1 MARSGPW
8 RGARALL
15 AAGLAATVALTACNG
30 SGSDSADPD
39 SSVLTVGVP
48 VKILSIDPHGAQI
61 GERTTIMV
69 VQHVFD
75 PLVTRG
81 EDGQPKPMLAESWE
95 NPDPNTWVFHLR
107 QGVTFHD
114 ESALTANDVKAS
126 LDAMFKAK
134 TPLAPLW
141 ATVASVE
148 APDDKTV
155 VVKTSAVTGALLNNL
170 SLAFV
175 GKANQVG
182 TPDIASKPIGTGP
195 FKLDE
200 FKSGERTV
208 LTANADYWGD
218 KPKVQRLE
226 LREIPEV
233 AGRLTALET
242 GEIDLTYDL
251 PPDQL
256 DQVKGFDGVTVE
268 TVPSFNY
275 YFVWFN
281 NGKKPLDDSRVRQ
294 ALWHA
299 VDFEKVQRDLFGE
312 SATVAKAP
320 VPQAAF
326 GAAQLR
332 PYAYDPQKAKDLL
345 AQAGYPNGFTTT
357 IQWSTECCA
366 NIRALTQTLI
376 SEWKKIGV
384 EVRPQ
389 EKERGKWLDDLL
401 ALRWD
406 INIQDNAIITG
417 DAEYALG
424 RLYTCAAKRLGY
436 CSSEYDAAITK
447 AKQTLDANAR
457 AAELQRAQ
465 EILWRDAAGIFPLDL
480 AANAAWRSGVT
491 GFKPAPNNIPDF
503 RTTSRSAD

>member
-8 RGARALL
+8 RGARALVV
-15 AAGLAATVALTACNG
+15 AGLAATLALAAC
-30 SGSDSADPD
+30 SGSKSDSGDTD
-39 SSVLTVGVP
+39 NSVLKVGVP
-48 VKILSIDPHGAQI
+48 VKILSIDPQGTQI

-75 PLVTRG
+75 PLVSRG
-81 EDGQPKPMLAESWE
+81 EDGKPKAMLAETWE

-107 QGVTFHD
+107 QGVKFQD
-114 ESALTANDVKAS
+114 GSPLTASDVKAS
-126 LDAMFKAK
+126 LDTMFKAK

-148 APDDKTV
+148 ASDDKTV
-155 VVKTSAVTGALLNNL
+155 VIKTSAPTGALLNNL

-175 GKANQVG
+175 AKADQVG
-182 TPDIASKPIGTGP
+182 KPDINTKPIGTGP

-218 KPKVQRLE
+218 KPKVQRIE

-256 DQVKGFDGVTVE
+256 GQVKGFDNVTVK

-281 NGKKPLDDSRVRQ
+281 NGKKPLNDPRVRQ
-294 ALWHA
+294 ALWYA
-299 VDFEKVQRDLFGE
+299 VDFSKVQRDLFGE

-326 GAAQLR
+326 GAAQLN

-345 AQAGYPNGFTTT
+345 AQAGYPNGFRTS

-366 NIRALTQTLI
+366 NVRALTQTLI

-384 EVRPQ
+384 EVQPQ

-417 DAEYALG
+417 DSEYALG

-436 CSSEYDAAITK
+436 CSTEYDAAIKK

-457 AAELQRAQ
+457 AVELQHAQ

-480 AANAAWRSGVT
+480 AANAAWRSDVT
-491 GFKPAPNNIPDF
+491 GFEPAPNNIPDF
-503 RTTSRSAD
+503 RNTSVSSG